1 MIKNFTKEHAAE
13 KLSQLAF
20 DRHHAAVDMASRK
33 KALAE
38 NLRAL
43 KAAEAEYTRAAAA
56 LRDRPD
62 EANLKAF
69 VVARSEK
76 KRLQDERRRL
86 WA

>member
-1 MIKNFTKEHAAE
+1 MKNFDNETRGRA
-13 KLSQLAF
+13 Q
-20 DRHHAAVDMASRK
+20 
-33 KALAE
+33 AE

-43 KAAEAEYTRAAAA
+43 KAAEAEYTRAADA

>member
-1 MIKNFTKEHAAE
+1 MKNFDNEHRKE

-43 KAAEAEYTRAAAA
+43 KAAEAEYSRAATALMERSDAA
-56 LRDRPD
+56 T
-62 EANLKAF
+62 LKAF
-69 VVARSEK
+69 CIARAEK

-86 WA
+86 WV

>member
-1 MIKNFTKEHAAE
+1 MKNFDNEREAE
-13 KLSQLAF
+13 RRQQLAY
-20 DRHHAAVDMASRK
+20 DYHHTDVDMASRK

-43 KAAEAEYTRAAAA
+43 KAAEAEYSRAATALMERSDAA
-56 LRDRPD
+56 T
-62 EANLKAF
+62 LKAF
-69 VVARSEK
+69 CLARAEK